1 MSKERNKNIAR
12 LVLQGR
18 TYDSV
23 GTEYDIS
30 RERVFQIVRQIMK
43 QFAPEYSVHKYNI
56 RALRKDC
63 DKLISK
69 IYGTNDV
76 N

>member
-1 MSKERNKNIAR
+1 MSKERNKHIAR

-23 GTEYDIS
+23 GIEYDIS
-30 RERVFQIVRQIMK
+30 RERVYQIVKRIMN
-43 QFAPEYSVHKYNI
+43 QFAPEFIVHKYNI
-56 RALRKDC
+56 RELRKDC

-69 IYGTNDV
+69 IHETDDV
-76 N
+76 K